1 MGGRSQARKKI
12 IPICC
17 RESRQ
22 GKENGEQIFPR
33 MQNSNSVCV
42 CLGGGGDHFDHS
54 TISNELR
61 LQNLFPIG
69 RESSPN

>member
-1 MGGRSQARKKI
+1 MGGWSQGRKKI

-22 GKENGEQIFPR
+22 YRENGEQIFPR

-42 CLGGGGDHFDHS
+42 RVWGVS
-54 TISNELR
+54 ISII
-61 LQNLFPIG
+61 QLFQM
-69 RESSPN
+69 S